1 MRAAGAKRGAMTQ
14 IPKTVRWASVLVL
27 LAGVGYGSVLLW
39 PASAE
44 DVRIDALESQDLD
57 EIRAA
62 AEFLAEAGSVEAL
75 EPLRGVQTRLV
86 DKLMQ
91 DEKSDFRQFRR
102 HDFDTVVRRIS
113 DRRQSL
119 DAQRFWGAL
128 GAVNRAIF
136 ALDPQSAAAKQDEST
151 DEEDAEVHTP
161 DALERVSDS
170 EPPRLNSAK
179 PDSRE

>member
-1 MRAAGAKRGAMTQ
+1 MRQ

-75 EPLRGVQTRLV
+75 EPLRSVQTRLV
-86 DKLMQ
+86 DKLVQ
-91 DEKSDFRQFRR
+91 DGKRDLKQFSHLDFN
-102 HDFDTVVRRIS
+102 TMVRRIS

-119 DAQRFWGAL
+119 EAQRFWGAL

-136 ALDPQSAAAKQDEST
+136 AVDPQSAAAMEDAST
-151 DEEDAEVHTP
+151 DEGDAEVDTP
-161 DALERVSDS
+161 DAREPVSDS
-170 EPPRLNSAK
+170 EPPGPDSAK
-179 PDSRE
+179 SDSSE